1 MTMTALGTSVLALLC
16 EKPMHPYEMYRLML
30 DRHEDRIVKVRPGSL
45 YHTVA
50 RLADRSLVEAV
61 GTDREGGR
69 PERTTYR
76 VTPAGRDALRAWI
89 AENLGAPVNEYPR
102 FPVALGEAHNLPL
115 PEAIALLRTRI
126 DALQADVDLAGPAI
140 AEASTRTH
148 EAHLLDSLYLIE
160 MARAEIG
167 WLTRLL
173 ERLET
178 KELTWPSE
186 DRL

>member
-1 MTMTALGTSVLALLC
+1 MAMTALGTSVLALLC

-50 RLADRSLVEAV
+50 RLADASLVEAV

-76 VTPAGRDALRAWI
+76 VTRAGREALRDWI

-102 FPVALGEAHNLPL
+102 FPLALGEAHNLPRA
-115 PEAIALLRTRI
+115 EAVALLRTRI
-126 DALQADVDLAGPAI
+126 DTLQADLDA
-140 AEASTRTH
+140 AESLVSHAMT
-148 EAHLLDSLYLIE
+148 EVLEVHLLDSHYLME
-160 MARAEIG
+160 MARAEIR
-167 WLTRLL
+167 WLTRLV

>member
-1 MTMTALGTSVLALLC
+1 MTALGTSVLALLC
-16 EKPMHPYEMYRLML
+16 EKPMHPYEMYRLMME
-30 DRHEDRIVKVRPGSL
+30 RHEGRVVKVRPGSL

-50 RLADRSLVEAV
+50 RLADASLVEAV

-89 AENLGAPVNEYPR
+89 TENLGVPVKEYPR
-102 FPVALGEAHNLPL
+102 FPLALGEAHNLPRA
-115 PEAIALLRTRI
+115 EAIALLRARI
-126 DALQADVDLAGPAI
+126 DALQADVDESEPLL
-140 AEASTRTH
+140 AEAMTRVQ
-148 EAHLLDSLYLIE
+148 EAHLLDNHYLIA

-167 WLTRLL
+167 WLTRLV